1 MYRSECVICRSLL
14 HTSRQRL
21 ANIVHRDLSVFTCV
35 FASFLERIVA
45 RLRLLHLHNLRVY
58 THNVGV
64 HSDTPIL
71 LCLIMTYS
79 IHAGGISEPA
89 PERKGSLYLHG
100 VDPETAKKQGEE
112 HAWYDFFEQAVSTD
126 RQGNIDIETTGCI
139 HPASRTSGADTAFR
153 PAVKNMAP
161 RKANWTQSETNTQK
175 EHRK

>member
-1 MYRSECVICRSLL
+1 MTCVSDKLTPSRDSCVFRERFRVIPRAHCGEIAFIAAPQSPCIHAQLSRSL
-14 HTSRQRL
+14 HPS
-21 ANIVHRDLSVFTCV
+21 F
-35 FASFLERIVA
+35 FA
-45 RLRLLHLHNLRVY
+45 
-58 THNVGV
+58 T
-64 HSDTPIL
+64 
-71 LCLIMTYS
+71 MTYS

-89 PERKGSLYLHG
+89 PERKGSLYLCG

-126 RQGNIDIETTGCI
+126 RQGNIDTETTGCV

-153 PAVKNMAP
+153 PSVKNMAP